1 MDLGELTVVEFG
13 EYVAVPYAGKLFSD
27 LGADV
32 IKLEPPAG
40 DVARHIGPFV
50 DDESSPDNSEFF
62 GYLNTGKR
70 SVTVPPNGASRRRLL
85 CDIIETYD
93 VDLLLESSLSESGID
108 PKALDNKYPQLS
120 VISLSGFGATG
131 PWQEYDAPD
140 FVAWAESGHMNKMGY
155 PDSPPMRPRIKTA
168 DFWAGQACVI
178 SGVSAVLNRDIQ
190 DGNGQYVDVSKRE
203 AAVSTMDRF
212 IAGYSWSGATSE
224 RSGGGYP
231 KHDGQPASQTIY
243 ETKDGYISVRVKWD
257 VFCTEFLDRPELADD
272 ERFSTRAA
280 RNENNE
286 EVTQIIE
293 EYTSQFGKW
302 ELFEKFQNGGIAAGI
317 TATPADVFEFDH
329 LHEREFWQETPV
341 PSGEVVTMP
350 GFPFRPGGPDQPVSM
365 DRAPRLG
372 EHTDE
377 VYDSLGYDESFF
389 VETAG
394 RDDSAES
401 IQSGDD
407 SVSEADTTEYPV
419 ITRPLEGV
427 KVLDFTWVYAGPH
440 TTKYLAALGADVVK
454 VESKQKPDST
464 RLSACYGMET
474 HETASVSSSYNERNQ
489 GKRSMQLDLTNER
502 GRELALELMKEAD
515 VVVEN
520 YSPDFMSRI
529 DLDYDRI
536 KEANPEIV
544 YLSMPGMASSGPAK
558 NYRAYGMTIQSMIG
572 LDYLSGFPDD
582 PPTTT
587 GHSWP
592 DPTAGYMGILSVLFG
607 LYHREQTGEGLMIE
621 LPQFEMAA
629 SLMFKPLMEY
639 ANNDRIAERTADRDE
654 DYRYVQGVYPAA
666 GDDEWVVVGIETTEQ
681 WQALCGVIDRPEL
694 VADERFSSQSARL
707 QHHDE
712 IDAVLREWTSERS
725 QEEVRDR
732 LQTNGVPAGIVA
744 NERDLMDYD
753 PQLRAR
759 EYFTTQQTAE
769 VGERRFQ
776 GVPFKMSESNVGF
789 ATRAPTF
796 GEHTVDVLSDWL
808 GYADA
813 EIQELEE
820 EKALY

>member
-40 DVARHIGPFV
+40 DVARYIGPFV
-50 DDESSPDNSEFF
+50 DDDPSPDNSEFF

-70 SVTVPPNGASRRRLL
+70 SVAIPPNCSSQRRLL
-85 CDIIETYD
+85 CDIIAEFD
-93 VDLLLESSLSESGID
+93 VDLLLESSLAECGID
-108 PKALDNKYPQLS
+108 PEALDDEFPQLS

-131 PWQEYDAPD
+131 PWQEYEAPD
-140 FVAWAESGHMNKMGY
+140 FVGWAESGHMNKMGY
-155 PDSPPMRPRIKTA
+155 PDSPPIRPQIKTV

-178 SGVSAVLNRDIQ
+178 SGLGALLNRDIQ
-190 DGNGQYVDVSKRE
+190 GGTGQFVDVSKRE

-231 KHDGQPASQTIY
+231 KHDGQPPSQTIY
-243 ETKDGYISVRVKWD
+243 QTKDGYISVRVKWD
-257 VFCTEFLDRPELADD
+257 EFCTEFLDRPELAEDD
-272 ERFSTRAA
+272 RFSTRAA
-280 RNENNE
+280 RNENNK

-293 EYTSQFGKW
+293 EYTSQFEKW
-302 ELFEKFQNGGIAAGI
+302 ELFEKFQEGGIAAGI

-329 LHEREFWQETPV
+329 LHERDFWQETPV
-341 PSGEVVTMP
+341 PSGSMVTMP
-350 GFPFRPGGPDQPVSM
+350 GFPFRPGGPEQPVTM
-365 DRAPRLG
+365 NRAPRLG
-372 EHTDE
+372 EHTAE
-377 VYDSLGYDESFF
+377 VYEAIGYDESF
-389 VETAG
+389 VIETAG
-394 RDDSAES
+394 QDDGYQKVSKGTSADY
-401 IQSGDD
+401 DD
-407 SVSEADTTEYPV
+407 PEDYPM
-419 ITRPLEGV
+419 ISRPLEGV

-474 HETASVSSSYNERNQ
+474 HETASVSASYNERNQ

-529 DLDYDRI
+529 DLDYGRI
-536 KEANPEIV
+536 KQANPEIV

-607 LYHREQTGEGLMIE
+607 LYHREQSGEGLMIE
-621 LPQFEMAA
+621 LPQFEMAT

-639 ANNDRIAERTADRDE
+639 ANNDRIAKRTADRDE
-654 DYRYVQGVYPAA
+654 DNRYVQGVYPAQ
-666 GDDEWVVVGIETTEQ
+666 GDDSWVVVGIETTTQWRSLCHVIEQ
-681 WQALCGVIDRPEL
+681 PEL
-694 VADERFSSQSARL
+694 ASDERFASHYDRL

-712 IDAVLREWTSERS
+712 IDEIIQDWTRDRAK
-725 QEEVRDR
+725 EEVRDR
-732 LQTNGVPAGIVA
+732 LQTKGVPAGIVA
-744 NERDLMDYD
+744 DERDLMEYD

-759 EYFTTQQTAE
+759 DYFTTQQTAE

-776 GVPFKMSESNVGF
+776 GVPFRMSESNVGF

-796 GEHTVDVLSDWL
+796 GEHTTEVLTDWL
-808 GYADA
+808 GYTDA
-813 EIQELEE
+813 EIQGLEDE
-820 EKALY
+820 NALY